1 MDMSRF
7 RRSKERYCLHIL
19 LSLFSLTII
28 NKILQLYGIY
38 YILELYQK
46 FTNLIKHYSLCQCSK
61 YTILFFNIFFIIQFS
76 HLNIYKLMNIN
87 IKKKKKKNFFFLEYI
102 KYVM

>member
-46 FTNLIKHYSLCQCSK
+46 FTNLIKHYSLFQ
-61 YTILFFNIFFIIQFS
+61 FF
-76 HLNIYKLMNIN
+76 
-87 IKKKKKKNFFFLEYI
+87 KKNFFFLNIFFI
-102 KYVM
+102 KKFSNLIK